1 MLAGDGI
8 WIFIFFETATNSI
21 IVFLHIK
28 AKPGS
33 KVNQVTVAADGTIV
47 IKIKAPAHDGKAND
61 ELIKFLS
68 KKLGLPKSKIQLVSG
83 FTSPFKKLEI
93 DAEESTIIKTL
104 TSN

>member
-1 MLAGDGI
+1 M
-8 WIFIFFETATNSI
+8 
-21 IVFLHIK
+21 FLHIK

-33 KVNQVTVAADGTIV
+33 KVNQVSVAADGSFI

-68 KKLGLPKSKIQLVSG
+68 AKLDLPKSKIQLISG

-93 DAEESTIIKTL
+93 DADESAVIKNL
-104 TSN
+104 TSA